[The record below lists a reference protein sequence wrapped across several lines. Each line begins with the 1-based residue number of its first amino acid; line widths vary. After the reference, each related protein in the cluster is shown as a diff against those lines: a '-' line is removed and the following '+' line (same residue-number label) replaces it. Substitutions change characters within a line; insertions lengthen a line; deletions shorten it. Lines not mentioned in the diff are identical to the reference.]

1 MIFRSTK
8 LDNLLAARFT
18 MGYSMAFH
26 IIFACIG
33 MTMPFLMVVSHWLY
47 IKRKDEIYL
56 RLTKT
61 WSKGVAIFFA
71 IGAVSGTAL
80 SFELGLLWPGFMK
93 HAGAIIGMPFS
104 WEGTAFFIE
113 AVCLGLFLYG
123 WNKLNPY
130 LHWASGLMVGI
141 SGVASGIFVVTAN
154 AWMNSPA
161 GFDWVNGQAVNIDPW
176 AAMFNDAWVSQTL
189 HMTIAAFE
197 ATAFGVA
204 GLHAILLLRK
214 KNVLLHKRAMI
225 IALAIG
231 SVAAIIQPLSG
242 DFSAKDVAKRQ
253 PIKLAAMEG
262 QFKTEKGAGLTIGGI
277 PNQEK
282 RTMEYGIKI
291 PKALSFLAYGDFD
304 AEVKGLNDFP
314 EEYLPPVAFVH
325 FSFQVMVACGTF
337 LAALGIIFW
346 IIWFKKK
353 DFLLHPNFLKVVAV
367 GTPLG
372 FIAVEAGWIVTEV
385 GRQPWIIYEI
395 LTTAE
400 SVSPVP
406 GQIFHLIVFVIS
418 YMILAFAAVWLM
430 RRQIKALDND
440 FPEEQLKTAE

>member
-1 MIFRSTK
+1 M
-8 LDNLLAARFT
+8 DNLLAARFT
-18 MGYSMAFH
+18 MGLSLAFH

-33 MTMPFLMVVSHWLY
+33 MTMPFLMVVSHWMYL
-47 IKRKDEIYL
+47 KRKDETYL

-113 AVCLGLFLYG
+113 AICLGLFLYG

-130 LHWASGLMVGI
+130 VHWAAGLMVGV
-141 SGVASGIFVVTAN
+141 SGVLSGVFVITAN

-161 GFDWVNGQAVNIDPW
+161 GFDWVNGQAINIDPW
-176 AAMFNDAWVSQTL
+176 KAMFNDAWISQSS
-189 HMTIAAFE
+189 HMIIGAFE
-197 ATAFGVA
+197 ATAFAVA
-204 GLHAILLLRK
+204 GLHAILLLKRK
-214 KNVLLHKRAMI
+214 NNLLHKRAMI

-231 SVAAIIQPLSG
+231 SVAAVLQPLSG

-262 QFKTEKGAGLTIGGI
+262 QFETEKGAGLTIGGI
-277 PNQEK
+277 PNEEK
-282 RTMEYGIKI
+282 RITEYGIKI
-291 PKALSFLAYGDFD
+291 PKALSFLAYGNFE

-314 EEYLPPVAFVH
+314 KEEWPPVATTH
-325 FSFQVMVACGTF
+325 IAFQIMVASGTF
-337 LAALGIIFW
+337 LAAAGILFW
-346 IIWFKKK
+346 ILWLKKK
-353 DFLLHPNFLKVVAV
+353 EWLLHRKFLILAAV
-367 GTPLG
+367 SAPLG
-372 FIAVEAGWIVTEV
+372 FIALEAGWMVTEV
-385 GRQPWIIYEI
+385 GRQPWIIYKI

-400 SVSPVP
+400 SVTPVP
-406 GQIFHLIVFVIS
+406 GQVFHLLIFIIS
-418 YMILAFAAVWLM
+418 YLILSFVAVWLM
-430 RRQIKALDND
+430 RRQIKALDENIT
-440 FPEEQLKTAE
+440 EEQLKTAE